1 MQQQPGQQNPQ
12 PVYNQPPKVM
22 STKDHL
28 YITDMLSWNLL
39 AMKKMN
45 FYATQCKDQDV
56 VNALNQ
62 AGQMHQQHYQSLMQ
76 QLQQLANQPMVGAN
90 PQMGQTQQQ
99 QQPQTFMNQQNMGQ

>member
-1 MQQQPGQQNPQ
+1 MQQQPGQQNQQQ
-12 PVYNQPPKVM
+12 PVYSEPPKVM

-45 FYATQCKDQDV
+45 FYATQCQEQDV

-62 AGQMHQQHYQSLMQ
+62 AGQMHQRHYQSLMQ
-76 QLQQLANQPMVGAN
+76 QLQQLANQPMQGMN
-90 PQMGQTQQQ
+90 PQMGQGQQQ
-99 QQPQTFMNQQNMGQ
+99 TMMNQQNMGQ